1 MIQPTADVEAARQV
15 TGAEAWEAAFESN
28 YLDLCEYVLGF
39 VGSAELAEDL
49 VHDLFLHLWDTRG
62 DRDAIRLTRP
72 YLFVAA
78 RNRALKSLRH
88 RRVAEAWIARVA
100 SEQIPDSNSPEDF
113 VLHNE
118 LEQAAERA
126 IGELPR
132 RCREIFLLRRRDQLS
147 YDEIARR
154 LDVSLGT
161 VKSQM
166 WHAATRLR
174 EKLAP
179 YLVGAQPACRRH
191 EGVLRTFHRR
201 AGGD

>member
-1 MIQPTADVEAARQV
+1 MIQPPAEVKAEGQV
-15 TGAEAWEAAFESN
+15 TGAEAWELAFESS
-28 YLDLCEYVLGF
+28 YSALCEYVLGF

-62 DRDAIRLTRP
+62 ERDAIRLTRP

-88 RRVAEAWIARVA
+88 RRVTEAWIARVA
-100 SEQIPDSNSPEDF
+100 SAPIPASHTPDDF
-113 VLHNE
+113 VLEAE
-118 LEQAAERA
+118 LRDAAARA
-126 IGELPR
+126 VAELPAC
-132 RCREIFLLRRRDQLS
+132 CREIFLLRRRDHLS

-174 EKLAP
+174 EKLGP
-179 YLVGAQPACRRH
+179 YLAGAQSA
-191 EGVLRTFHRR
+191 
-201 AGGD
+201 

>member
-1 MIQPTADVEAARQV
+1 MHQPSADVEAARQV

-28 YLDLCEYVLGF
+28 YVQLCEYVLGF

-49 VHDLFLHLWDTRG
+49 VHDLFLHLWATRG
-62 DRDAIRLTRP
+62 DRDAVCLSRP

-100 SEQIPDSNSPEDF
+100 SERIPAGHTPEDD
-113 VLHNE
+113 VIERE
-118 LEQAAERA
+118 LAAAAARA
-126 IGELPR
+126 IRELPG
-132 RCREIFLLRRRDQLS
+132 RCREVFLLRRRDQLS
-147 YDEIARR
+147 YEEIARR

-174 EKLAP
+174 EKLAAH
-179 YLVGAQPACRRH
+179 LAGARSA
-191 EGVLRTFHRR
+191 
-201 AGGD
+201 